1 METDTDNDDDE
12 LRFEEAEDED
22 ETPPSAEDAE
32 TPPSTEDMKMDIPK
46 NLRDSLGSGRRD
58 AAPAGFTSTKRARK
72 ATARFADL
80 EAKGQSYSQADDVDD
95 DAASSPRPPPRKKK
109 APPKTTTEKKPK
121 RPRAPPAPPTVK
133 RQRKIEER
141 VPATAEQLTGLSIK
155 ELKVLADKRKVDL
168 TGCAEKG
175 DLVHALVAA
184 RVLLPPAASAAPRA
198 PEPDDDA
205 PMPPPPV
212 DDDLDELVVEE
223 VPVEPPPPP
232 KLEPAT
238 PAPTQAKPEPVAS
251 YNWEDAPTHVRGA
264 QY

>member
-1 METDTDNDDDE
+1 METDTNNEDDDE

-22 ETPPSAEDAE
+22 AE
-32 TPPSTEDMKMDIPK
+32 TPPRAEDVAMHIPK

-80 EAKGQSYSQADDVDD
+80 EAKGQSYSQADDDD
-95 DAASSPRPPPRKKK
+95 AAASSPRPPPRKKK

-133 RQRKIEER
+133 RPRNFEER
-141 VPATAEQLTGLSIK
+141 VPATADQLKGLSIK
-155 ELKVLADKRKVDL
+155 ELKALADKRKVDL

-184 RVLLPPAASAAPRA
+184 RVLLPPSAASAPPPARPPAPPA
-198 PEPDDDA
+198 TEPADDGDA
-205 PMPPPPV
+205 PMPPPPADEP
-212 DDDLDELVVEE
+212 DDAAE
-223 VPVEPPPPP
+223 
-232 KLEPAT
+232 
-238 PAPTQAKPEPVAS
+238 AK
-251 YNWEDAPTHVRGA
+251 R
-264 QY
+264 